1 MDENNNNNNKLLNK
15 KHKHSKNN
23 NDDNNN
29 INKDLKKNNNSNKK
43 FNFNKKF
50 NNKKKRKLEPIE
62 QLYQKAKNLYE
73 KYSESYDLDKIDYSL
88 KENKSKKWTYDLI
101 KTGTFEDKISS
112 LILYIKEN
120 PKFTLKYIEIL
131 LKMLNDNSNNRRKK
145 ENIILV
151 LKDLFLNNL
160 LNGIKH
166 LPFNIK
172 YQNNKNLEFKN
183 ISNDELI
190 ESFYEDKI
198 HHLYLRLILIIENNI
213 LNEPLI
219 QIKKKNLNYLFEMLL
234 NQPECEEKI
243 LSDIINKLGDPNSE
257 ISNFVI
263 NLLKNLQE
271 QHLKM
276 SFVIFNNVKTFFTQ
290 SQNVNAKLNSL
301 IYLTQMKIPFN
312 NNKFIEESIKFFFE
326 LFNQFSKKEDEEE
339 IENKKYE
346 NKKILNKK
354 EKKNKIMNRL
364 KKESESN
371 EKFLTLIVKRINI
384 LFNFIKNNKNQM
396 NKINNLVQEKINIL
410 FKLSHNK
417 NIKLSIEILKLLFA
431 IIQTQDLNYNDRY
444 YRTLYEFINNF
455 NLSTSKYLKDALKL
469 ILLSLIYDTNTV
481 RISSFLKRLLQ
492 MCLCSEPNYIICVLI
507 IISQVLRNKNK
518 LWKMIEKKE
527 IFLNNKDNNNYYD
540 FNKRD
545 PKYSNSENCYLN
557 EIYLLCNHYHPSVQR
572 IAKFILENYN
582 KEIVNYEGN
591 PLLDFSL
598 VNFLE
603 KFVLKNPKIK
613 KIKKNEQK
621 DNINNENNLIENKLK
636 NFINDEND
644 NNNPNYINNNDIE
657 LGDDDFAFI
666 NKFNQVY
673 PKITNSKNY
682 LKKLKRKEK
691 KNKEKNEDDL
701 IDDLEDK
708 NNIDEELEKYAD
720 KVMEDEYKKIDKNAN
735 NDEEDED
742 NLEEELGSFEE
753 EEEDDNNNNEED
765 LNENYDDEEEDE
777 NNVLFADANDYK
789 NQIEKNMEIA
799 EEGQNDDEDFMNK
812 KPKKK
817 FKRK

>member
-1 MDENNNNNNKLLNK
+1 MDENKNNNNNNNKLLNK

-23 NDDNNN
+23 NNS
-29 INKDLKKNNNSNKK
+29 LKNN
-43 FNFNKKF
+43 NFNKKF
-50 NNKKKRKLEPIE
+50 KSRKLEPIE
-62 QLYQKAKNLYE
+62 QLYKKAKYLYE
-73 KYSESYDLDKIDYSL
+73 KYSESYDLDKIDFSL
-88 KENKSKKWTYDLI
+88 KENKSKKWTNDLI
-101 KTGTFEDKISS
+101 KTGTFDDKISS

-120 PKFTLKYIEIL
+120 PKFTLKYIEML
-131 LKMLNDNSNNRRKK
+131 VKMLNDNSNRRKK
-145 ENIILV
+145 ENLILV

-172 YQNNKNLEFKN
+172 YKNNNNLEFKN
-183 ISNDELI
+183 ISNEELI

-219 QIKKKNLNYLFEMLL
+219 QIKKKNLNFLFEMLL

-243 LSDIINKLGDPNSE
+243 LSEIINKLGDPNSE

-290 SQNVNAKLNSL
+290 SQNVKAKLNSL

-326 LFNQFSKKEDEEE
+326 LFNQFSKKEDEAQF
-339 IENKKYE
+339 ENKKYE

-364 KKESESN
+364 KNESESN
-371 EKFLTLIVKRINI
+371 EKFLSLIVKRINI
-384 LFNFIKNNKNQM
+384 LFNFIKNNKTQM

-410 FKLSHNK
+410 FELSHNK
-417 NIKLSIEILKLLFA
+417 SIKLSIEILKLLFA
-431 IIQTQDLNYNDRY
+431 IIQTQDLQYNDRY
-444 YRTLYEFINNF
+444 YRTLYDFINNF

-469 ILLSLIYDTNTV
+469 ILLSLIYDSNNV

-540 FNKRD
+540 YNKRD

-613 KIKKNEQK
+613 KIKKNK
-621 DNINNENNLIENKLK
+621 NDNNENNLIENNLK
-636 NFINDEND
+636 NFINDDNE
-644 NNNPNYINNNDIE
+644 NNNPNKIDYNNIE

-701 IDDLEDK
+701 IDDFEDK

-777 NNVLFADANDYK
+777 NNDLFADANDYK

>member
-1 MDENNNNNNKLLNK
+1 MDENKNNNNNNNKLLNK

-23 NDDNNN
+23 NNS
-29 INKDLKKNNNSNKK
+29 LKNN
-43 FNFNKKF
+43 NFNKKF
-50 NNKKKRKLEPIE
+50 KSRKLEPIE

-73 KYSESYDLDKIDYSL
+73 KYSESYDLDKIDFSL
-88 KENKSKKWTYDLI
+88 KENKSKKWTNDLI
-101 KTGTFEDKISS
+101 KTGTFDDKISS

-120 PKFTLKYIEIL
+120 PKFTLKYIEML
-131 LKMLNDNSNNRRKK
+131 VKMLNDNSNRRKK
-145 ENIILV
+145 ENLILV

-172 YQNNKNLEFKN
+172 YKNNNNLEFKN
-183 ISNDELI
+183 ISNEELI

-219 QIKKKNLNYLFEMLL
+219 QIKKNNLNFLFEMLL

-243 LSDIINKLGDPNSE
+243 LSEIINKLGDPNSE

-290 SQNVNAKLNSL
+290 SQNVKAKLNSL

-326 LFNQFSKKEDEEE
+326 LFNQFSKKEDEAQ

-364 KKESESN
+364 KNESESN
-371 EKFLTLIVKRINI
+371 EKFLSLIVKRINI
-384 LFNFIKNNKNQM
+384 LFNFIKNNKTQM

-410 FKLSHNK
+410 FELSHNK
-417 NIKLSIEILKLLFA
+417 SIKLSIEILKLLFA
-431 IIQTQDLNYNDRY
+431 IIQTQDLQYNDRY
-444 YRTLYEFINNF
+444 YRTLYDFINNF

-469 ILLSLIYDTNTV
+469 ILLSLIYDSNNV

-540 FNKRD
+540 YNKRD

-613 KIKKNEQK
+613 KIKKNK
-621 DNINNENNLIENKLK
+621 NDNNENNLIENNLK
-636 NFINDEND
+636 NFINDDNE
-644 NNNPNYINNNDIE
+644 NNNPNKIDYNNIE

-701 IDDLEDK
+701 IDDFEDK

-720 KVMEDEYKKIDKNAN
+720 KVIEDEYKKIDKNA
-735 NDEEDED
+735 DEDDED
-742 NLEEELGSFEE
+742 NLEEELGSYE
-753 EEEDDNNNNEED
+753 EEEDDNNND
-765 LNENYDDEEEDE
+765 ENNDEEEDE
-777 NNVLFADANDYK
+777 NNDLFADANDYK
-789 NQIEKNMEIA
+789 NQIEKNMENV
-799 EEGQNDDEDFMNK
+799 EDEDDDDFINK

>member
-1 MDENNNNNNKLLNK
+1 
-15 KHKHSKNN
+15 
-23 NDDNNN
+23 
-29 INKDLKKNNNSNKK
+29 
-43 FNFNKKF
+43 
-50 NNKKKRKLEPIE
+50 
-62 QLYQKAKNLYE
+62 
-73 KYSESYDLDKIDYSL
+73 
-88 KENKSKKWTYDLI
+88 
-101 KTGTFEDKISS
+101 
-112 LILYIKEN
+112 
-120 PKFTLKYIEIL
+120 
-131 LKMLNDNSNNRRKK
+131 
-145 ENIILV
+145 
-151 LKDLFLNNL
+151 
-160 LNGIKH
+160 
-166 LPFNIK
+166 
-172 YQNNKNLEFKN
+172 
-183 ISNDELI
+183 
-190 ESFYEDKI
+190 
-198 HHLYLRLILIIENNI
+198 
-213 LNEPLI
+213 
-219 QIKKKNLNYLFEMLL
+219 
-234 NQPECEEKI
+234 
-243 LSDIINKLGDPNSE
+243 
-257 ISNFVI
+257 
-263 NLLKNLQE
+263 
-271 QHLKM
+271 
-276 SFVIFNNVKTFFTQ
+276 
-290 SQNVNAKLNSL
+290 
-301 IYLTQMKIPFN
+301 
-312 NNKFIEESIKFFFE
+312 
-326 LFNQFSKKEDEEE
+326 
-339 IENKKYE
+339 
-346 NKKILNKK
+346 
-354 EKKNKIMNRL
+354 MNRL

-613 KIKKNEQK
+613 KIKKNEKK

-742 NLEEELGSFEE
+742 LEEELGSFEE

-777 NNVLFADANDYK
+777 NNDLFADANDYK

>member
-1 MDENNNNNNKLLNK
+1 MLV
-15 KHKHSKNN
+15 
-23 NDDNNN
+23 
-29 INKDLKKNNNSNKK
+29 
-43 FNFNKKF
+43 
-50 NNKKKRKLEPIE
+50 
-62 QLYQKAKNLYE
+62 
-73 KYSESYDLDKIDYSL
+73 
-88 KENKSKKWTYDLI
+88 
-101 KTGTFEDKISS
+101 
-112 LILYIKEN
+112 
-120 PKFTLKYIEIL
+120 
-131 LKMLNDNSNNRRKK
+131 KMLNDNSNRRKK
-145 ENIILV
+145 ENLILV

-172 YQNNKNLEFKN
+172 YKNNNNLEFKN
-183 ISNDELI
+183 ISNEELI

-219 QIKKKNLNYLFEMLL
+219 QIKKKNLNFLFEMLL

-243 LSDIINKLGDPNSE
+243 LSEIINKLGDPNSE

-290 SQNVNAKLNSL
+290 SQNVKAKLNSL

-326 LFNQFSKKEDEEE
+326 LFNQFSKKEDEAQ

-364 KKESESN
+364 KNESESN
-371 EKFLTLIVKRINI
+371 KKILSLIVKRINI
-384 LFNFIKNNKNQM
+384 LFNFIKNNKTQM

-410 FKLSHNK
+410 FELSHNK
-417 NIKLSIEILKLLFA
+417 SIKLSIEILKLLFA
-431 IIQTQDLNYNDRY
+431 IIQTQDLQYNDRY
-444 YRTLYEFINNF
+444 YRTLYDFINNF

-469 ILLSLIYDTNTV
+469 ILLSLIYDSNNV

-540 FNKRD
+540 YNKRD

-613 KIKKNEQK
+613 KIKKNK
-621 DNINNENNLIENKLK
+621 NDNNENNLIENNLK
-636 NFINDEND
+636 NFINDDNE
-644 NNNPNYINNNDIE
+644 NNNPNKIDYNNIE

-701 IDDLEDK
+701 IDDFEDK

-720 KVMEDEYKKIDKNAN
+720 KVIEDEYKKIDKNA
-735 NDEEDED
+735 DEDDED
-742 NLEEELGSFEE
+742 NLEEELGSYE
-753 EEEDDNNNNEED
+753 EEEDDNNND
-765 LNENYDDEEEDE
+765 ENNDEEEDE
-777 NNVLFADANDYK
+777 NNDLFADANDYK

>member
-1 MDENNNNNNKLLNK
+1 MDENKNNNNNNNKLLNK

-23 NDDNNN
+23 NNS
-29 INKDLKKNNNSNKK
+29 LKNN
-43 FNFNKKF
+43 NFNKKF
-50 NNKKKRKLEPIE
+50 KSRKLEPIE

-73 KYSESYDLDKIDYSL
+73 KYSESYDLDKIDFSL
-88 KENKSKKWTYDLI
+88 KENKSKKWTNDLI
-101 KTGTFEDKISS
+101 KTGTFDDKISS

-120 PKFTLKYIEIL
+120 PKFTLKYIEML
-131 LKMLNDNSNNRRKK
+131 VKMLNDNSNRRKK
-145 ENIILV
+145 ENLILV

-172 YQNNKNLEFKN
+172 YKNNNNLEFKN
-183 ISNDELI
+183 ISNEELI

-219 QIKKKNLNYLFEMLL
+219 QIKKKNLNFLFEMLL

-243 LSDIINKLGDPNSE
+243 LSEIINKLGDPNSE

-290 SQNVNAKLNSL
+290 SQNVKAKLNSL

-326 LFNQFSKKEDEEE
+326 LFNQFSKKEDEAQ

-364 KKESESN
+364 KNESESN
-371 EKFLTLIVKRINI
+371 EKFLSLIVKRINI
-384 LFNFIKNNKNQM
+384 LFNFIKNNKTQM

-410 FKLSHNK
+410 FELSHNK
-417 NIKLSIEILKLLFA
+417 SIKLSIEILKLLFA
-431 IIQTQDLNYNDRY
+431 IIQTQDLQYNDRY
-444 YRTLYEFINNF
+444 YRTLYDFINNF

-469 ILLSLIYDTNTV
+469 ILLSLIYDSNNV

-540 FNKRD
+540 YNKRD

-613 KIKKNEQK
+613 KIKKNK
-621 DNINNENNLIENKLK
+621 NDNNENNLIENNLK
-636 NFINDEND
+636 NFINDDNE
-644 NNNPNYINNNDIE
+644 NNNPNKIDYNNIE

-701 IDDLEDK
+701 IDDFEDK

-720 KVMEDEYKKIDKNAN
+720 KVIEDEYKKIDKNA
-735 NDEEDED
+735 DEDDED
-742 NLEEELGSFEE
+742 NLEEELGSYE
-753 EEEDDNNNNEED
+753 EEEDDNNND
-765 LNENYDDEEEDE
+765 ENNDEEEDE
-777 NNVLFADANDYK
+777 NNDLFADANDYK
-789 NQIEKNMEIA
+789 NQIEKNMENV
-799 EEGQNDDEDFMNK
+799 EDEDDDDFINK

>member
-1 MDENNNNNNKLLNK
+1 MDENKNNNNNNNKLLNK

-23 NDDNNN
+23 NNS
-29 INKDLKKNNNSNKK
+29 LKNN
-43 FNFNKKF
+43 NFNKKF
-50 NNKKKRKLEPIE
+50 KSRKLEPIE
-62 QLYQKAKNLYE
+62 QLYKKAKNLYE
-73 KYSESYDLDKIDYSL
+73 KYSESYDLDKIDFSL
-88 KENKSKKWTYDLI
+88 KENKSKKWTNDLI
-101 KTGTFEDKISS
+101 KTGTFDDKISS

-120 PKFTLKYIEIL
+120 PKFTLKYIEML
-131 LKMLNDNSNNRRKK
+131 VKMLNDNSNRRKK
-145 ENIILV
+145 ENLILV

-172 YQNNKNLEFKN
+172 YKNNNNLEFKN
-183 ISNDELI
+183 ISNEELI

-219 QIKKKNLNYLFEMLL
+219 QIKKKYLNFLFEMLL

-243 LSDIINKLGDPNSE
+243 LSEIINKLGDPNSE

-290 SQNVNAKLNSL
+290 SQNVKAKLNSL

-326 LFNQFSKKEDEEE
+326 LFNQFSKKEDEAQ

-364 KKESESN
+364 KNESESN
-371 EKFLTLIVKRINI
+371 EKFLSLIVKRINI
-384 LFNFIKNNKNQM
+384 LFNFIKNNKTQM

-410 FKLSHNK
+410 FELSHNK
-417 NIKLSIEILKLLFA
+417 SIKLSIEILKLLFA
-431 IIQTQDLNYNDRY
+431 IIQTQDLQYNDRY
-444 YRTLYEFINNF
+444 YRTLYDFINNF

-469 ILLSLIYDTNTV
+469 ILLSLIYDSNNV

-540 FNKRD
+540 YNKRD

-613 KIKKNEQK
+613 KIKKNK
-621 DNINNENNLIENKLK
+621 NDNNENNLIENNLK
-636 NFINDEND
+636 NFINDDNE
-644 NNNPNYINNNDIE
+644 NNNPNKIDYNNIE

-701 IDDLEDK
+701 IDDFEDK

-720 KVMEDEYKKIDKNAN
+720 KVIEDEYKKIDKNA
-735 NDEEDED
+735 DEDDED
-742 NLEEELGSFEE
+742 NLEEELGSYE
-753 EEEDDNNNNEED
+753 EEEDDNNND
-765 LNENYDDEEEDE
+765 ENNDEEEDE
-777 NNVLFADANDYK
+777 NNDLFADANDYK
-789 NQIEKNMEIA
+789 NQIEKNMENV
-799 EEGQNDDEDFMNK
+799 EEDDDDDFINK